1 MSTFQASNLFTTPPT
16 SFFSVLSIT
25 FSIFALEWK
34 TYVRLAAFYF
44 LSVFASF
51 MIVGSII
58 GISLGM
64 NMPNSIPQSII
75 PDGTV
80 TRNLMDYASGVSGSS
95 RLLQYYGD
103 EDSALPMF
111 PYYDI
116 PQNLVPI
123 AVICGLLL
131 VLLFLYVV
139 SVFAGAFVFTTGEVY
154 CGNRPTFQTS
164 MRIAISS
171 RFRAK

>member
-1 MSTFQASNLFTTPPT
+1 MGQASNLFTTPPT

-51 MIVGSII
+51 MIVGSLV

-75 PDGTV
+75 PAGTF

-103 EDSALPMF
+103 EDSALPMI

-116 PQNLVPI
+116 P
-123 AVICGLLL
+123 
-131 VLLFLYVV
+131 
-139 SVFAGAFVFTTGEVY
+139 
-154 CGNRPTFQTS
+154 
-164 MRIAISS
+164 
-171 RFRAK
+171 